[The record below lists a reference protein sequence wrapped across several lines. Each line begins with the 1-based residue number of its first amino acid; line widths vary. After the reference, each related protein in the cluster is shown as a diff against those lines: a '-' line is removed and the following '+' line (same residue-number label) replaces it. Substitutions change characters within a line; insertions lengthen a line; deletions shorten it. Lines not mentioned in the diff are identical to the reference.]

1 MIYLTDSKRYEEVQ
15 NFLSSLN
22 NDTHILFTD
31 DTYFSK
37 IVLLSNKGIFVSSKD
52 LYLPRNFVQVG
63 TDKVKYSHLIRPGI
77 FTEGKTP
84 VLTKENP
91 VITKLSDKDL
101 SSFDIFFY
109 THLSTYVH
117 INLIIEIIKDSKIK
131 TIYKD
136 GKPTV
141 IESIINKLKNLL
153 IK

>member
-1 MIYLTDSKRYEEVQ
+1 MIYLTDSKRYQKVQ
-15 NFLSSLN
+15 KFLGSLN
-22 NDTHILFTD
+22 DDTHIVFTD

-37 IVLLSNKGIFVSSKD
+37 VVLLSNKGIFVSGKD

-63 TDKVKYSHLIRPGI
+63 TDKVKYSHLVHPGI

-91 VITKLSDKDL
+91 IITKLSEESL
-101 SSFDIFFY
+101 SSFDVFFY

-136 GKPTV
+136 DKPSI
-141 IESIINKLKNLL
+141 IESIINKFKNLL
-153 IK
+153 

>member
-22 NDTHILFTD
+22 DDTHIVFTD

-52 LYLPRNFVQVG
+52 LYLPRNFVQVR
-63 TDKVKYSHLIRPGI
+63 TDKVKYSHLVHPGI

-117 INLIIEIIKDSKIK
+117 INLIIEIIKNSKIK

>member
-1 MIYLTDSKRYEEVQ
+1 MIYLTDSKRYEKVQ

-22 NDTHILFTD
+22 DDTHIVFTD

-37 IVLLSNKGIFVSSKD
+37 VILLSNKGIFVSGKD
-52 LYLPRNFVQVG
+52 LYFPRNFIQVG
-63 TDKVKYSHLIRPGI
+63 TDKVKYSHAVHPGI

-101 SSFDIFFY
+101 LSFDVFLY

-117 INLIIEIIKDSKIK
+117 INLIIEIIKNSKIK
-131 TIYKD
+131 TIYKEN
-136 GKPTV
+136 KPTI
-141 IESIINKLKNLL
+141 IESIINKFKNLL
-153 IK
+153 

>member
-1 MIYLTDSKRYEEVQ
+1 MIYLTDSKRYEKVQ
-15 NFLSSLN
+15 NFLNSLSD
-22 NDTHILFTD
+22 DTHILFTD

-37 IVLLSNKGIFVSSKD
+37 IILLSNKGIFVSGND
-52 LYLPRNFVQVG
+52 VYLPREYIQVG
-63 TDKVKYSHLIRPGI
+63 TDKVKYSHLVHPGI
-77 FTEGKTP
+77 FMEGKTQ

-117 INLIIEIIKDSKIK
+117 INLIIEIIKNSKIK

>member
-22 NDTHILFTD
+22 DDTHIVFTD
-31 DTYFSK
+31 NTYFSK

-63 TDKVKYSHLIRPGI
+63 TDKVKYSHLVRPGI

-101 SSFDIFFY
+101 PSFDIFFY
-109 THLSTYVH
+109 TRLSEYVH
-117 INLIIEIIKDSKIK
+117 INLIIEIIKNSKIK

>member
-22 NDTHILFTD
+22 DDTHIVFAD

-63 TDKVKYSHLIRPGI
+63 TDKVKYSHLVRPGI

-101 SSFDIFFY
+101 SSFDTFFY

-117 INLIIEIIKDSKIK
+117 INLIIEIIKNSKIK

>member
-1 MIYLTDSKRYEEVQ
+1 MIYLTDSKRYEKVQ
-15 NFLSSLN
+15 NFLSSLSD
-22 NDTHILFTD
+22 DTHILFTD

-37 IVLLSNKGIFVSSKD
+37 VILLSNKGIFVSSKD
-52 LYLPRNFVQVG
+52 LYLSRNFVQVG
-63 TDKVKYSHLIRPGI
+63 TDKVKYSHVIHPGI
-77 FTEGKTP
+77 FTKGKTP

-91 VITKLSDKDL
+91 VITKLSKESL

-131 TIYKD
+131 TIYKEN
-136 GKPTV
+136 KPNV
-141 IESIINKLKNLL
+141 IEIIKNKLKNLL

>member
-1 MIYLTDSKRYEEVQ
+1 MIYLTDSKRYEKVQ
-15 NFLSSLN
+15 NFLNSLSD
-22 NDTHILFTD
+22 DTHILFTD
-31 DTYFSK
+31 DTYYSK
-37 IVLLSNKGIFVSSKD
+37 IILLSNKGIFVSSKD
-52 LYLPRNFVQVG
+52 LYLPRNFVQVR
-63 TDKVKYSHLIRPGI
+63 TDKVKYSHLVRPGI

-109 THLSTYVH
+109 TRLSEYVH

-141 IESIINKLKNLL
+141 IESIKSKLKNLF

>member
-15 NFLSSLN
+15 NFLNSLSD
-22 NDTHILFTD
+22 DTHILFTD

-63 TDKVKYSHLIRPGI
+63 TDKVKYSHLVHPGI

-109 THLSTYVH
+109 THLSTYTH

-131 TIYKD
+131 TIYKEN
-136 GKPTV
+136 KPNI
-141 IESIINKLKNLL
+141 IEIIKNKLKNLI

>member
-1 MIYLTDSKRYEEVQ
+1 MIYLTDSKRYKKVQ
-15 NFLSSLN
+15 KFLSSLN
-22 NDTHILFTD
+22 DDTHILFTD

-37 IVLLSNKGIFVSSKD
+37 IILLSNKGIFVSGKD
-52 LYLPRNFVQVG
+52 LYLPRNFTQVG
-63 TDKVKYSHLIRPGI
+63 TDKVKYSHIVHPGI
-77 FTEGKTP
+77 FTEDKTQ

-91 VITKLSDKDL
+91 IITKLSEEPL

-109 THLSTYVH
+109 THLSTYIH

-136 GKPTV
+136 SKPTV

>member
-1 MIYLTDSKRYEEVQ
+1 MIYLTDSKRYEKVQ
-15 NFLSSLN
+15 NFLNSLSD
-22 NDTHILFTD
+22 DTHILFTD

-37 IVLLSNKGIFVSSKD
+37 IVLLSNKGIFASSKD

-63 TDKVKYSHLIRPGI
+63 TNKVKYSHLVHPGI

-84 VLTKENP
+84 VITKENP

-109 THLSTYVH
+109 THLSTYVY
-117 INLIIEIIKDSKIK
+117 INLIIKIIKDSKIK

-141 IESIINKLKNLL
+141 IEIIKNKLKNLI